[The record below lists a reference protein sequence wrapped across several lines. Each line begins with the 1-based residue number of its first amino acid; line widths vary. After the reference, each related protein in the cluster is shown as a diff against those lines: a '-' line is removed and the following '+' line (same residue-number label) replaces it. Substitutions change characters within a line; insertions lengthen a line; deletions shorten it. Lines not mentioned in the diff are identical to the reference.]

1 MKGKKDAKDLSALI
15 EIRLSRR
22 QVMHYGLGSLL
33 ASAIPRMAF
42 SKNHAIAEE
51 QYFAPSLLG
60 FKAVPTA
67 HLVDDVVVP
76 EGYRAEV
83 FFRWGDDVSDEPRF
97 KMDASNTAA
106 EQMQQAGMHHDAI
119 QFYPLPRGSDN
130 AKHGLLVMNH
140 EYIDAQLLHSDGG
153 IFDSPENYT
162 LEKTLKEQNAHGVSV
177 IEVQQNEAGWQIVR
191 PSNYARRITARTAMA
206 VSGPVAGTKYLK
218 TAADPLGQEILGT
231 LNNCSNGKTPWGSYL
246 TCEENFNNYFDTGL
260 KTDFK
265 RKQQKAWQRYGI
277 KGSYYGWHKNDD
289 RFDMSKHPNE
299 ANRFGWIVEFDPH
312 DPESKPVKRTAM
324 GRFAHENVAYNLGVD
339 GRLGFY
345 AGDDAKFEYVYKYIT
360 NKPWDG
366 TQGMHHG
373 QLLDDGILH
382 VARFDEDGT
391 GVWLPLVFGVGPL
404 TQENDFEDQADVLV
418 HARMAADAVGA
429 TPMDRPEWI
438 ATHPDS
444 HDIYVSMTNNSK
456 RGRDGEPDKDAA
468 NPRNDNDFGHIV
480 RIVEDD
486 ATSTIFDWDIFILA
500 GDKEH
505 NTTINGDLYA
515 NPDGLM
521 IDTRGV
527 LWVQTD
533 VSASKLNTDK
543 FAQFGNN
550 QMLAVDPN
558 TGETRRFLTGP
569 IGCEITGVTMT
580 PDLKT
585 MWVNIQHPGEV
596 PEVLKRQGVKKSPS
610 KPNAASNWPD
620 HQKNGRPRSATVL
633 ITKND
638 GAVIGS

>member
-1 MKGKKDAKDLSALI
+1 MKEKKDTKDLAALI

-22 QVMHYGLGSLL
+22 QMMHYGLGSLL
-33 ASAIPRMAF
+33 AATIPRTSF
-42 SKNHAIAEE
+42 SNNQVIPDEH
-51 QYFAPSLLG
+51 YFSPSLLG
-60 FKAVPTA
+60 FKSVPAA
-67 HLVDDVVVP
+67 HLVDEVVVP

-83 FFRWGDDVSDEPRF
+83 FFRWGDPISDGPVF
-97 KMDASNTAA
+97 KMDASNTAD
-106 EQMQQAGMHHDAI
+106 EQLQQAGMHHDAI
-119 QFYPLPRGSDN
+119 QFYPLPRGADN

-153 IFDSPENYT
+153 VFDSPDNYT

-177 IEVQQNEAGWQIVR
+177 IEVRQEDTGWQIVR
-191 PSNYARRITARTAMA
+191 PSHYARRITARTTMA

-246 TCEENFNNYFDTGL
+246 TCEENFNNYFVLPTKEEFSD
-260 KTDFK
+260 
-265 RKQQKAWQRYGI
+265 KQRRTWKRYGI
-277 KGSYYGWHKNDD
+277 KNSYYGWHKNDD
-289 RFDMSKHPNE
+289 RFDVSQHPNE

-324 GRFAHENVAYNLGVD
+324 GRFAHENVAYNLGSD

-345 AGDDAKFEYVYKYIT
+345 SGDDAKFEYVYKYIT

-418 HARMAADAVGA
+418 HARMAADTVGA

-486 ATSTIFDWDIFILA
+486 ATSKKFDWDIFILA
-500 GDKEH
+500 GDKGH
-505 NTTINGDLYA
+505 GATINGDLYA

-533 VSASKLNTDK
+533 ISASKLNTDK

-569 IGCEITGVTMT
+569 IGCEITGITMT